1 MIKNEGKN
9 HEPIATLT
17 IVGLLPCSWRPLIIV
32 LIVVILVLVA
42 LLMAF
47 VVAAVLMI
55 LVGGIG
61 IVVSPVTREQGV

>member
-1 MIKNEGKN
+1 MVNEGWKN

-17 IVGLLPCSWRPLIIV
+17 ILGLLPCSWRPLIIV

-47 VVAAVLMI
+47 VIAAVLMI

-61 IVVSPVTREQGV
+61 IVVSPVTNEQGV